1 MAEMGLT
8 LTCPAFI
15 QGGPIAPLHTC
26 DGMDTSP
33 ALQWSHTP
41 PETSSFILLMEDADA
56 PNGPVTHWVLFD
68 IPGSAEGLAEQEV
81 SIGIPGRND
90 LHHEGYTG
98 PCPPPPV
105 AVSTV
110 MCYDCMPW
118 MWPRGVCNAVLPVGM
133 WTTPC
138 AVMS

>member
-56 PNGPVTHWVLFD
+56 PNGPRDPLGAVRHPWLGGRSCRTGGVHRH
-68 IPGSAEGLAEQEV
+68 PREERLA
-81 SIGIPGRND
+81 
-90 LHHEGYTG
+90 
-98 PCPPPPV
+98 
-105 AVSTV
+105 
-110 MCYDCMPW
+110 
-118 MWPRGVCNAVLPVGM
+118 PRGVYRALPAPP
-133 WTTPC
+133 W
-138 AVMS
+138 

>member
-56 PNGPVTHWVLFD
+56 PNGPVTHWALVD
-68 IPGSAEGLAEQEV
+68 IPGSAEGLAEQDGT
-81 SIGIPGRND
+81 IGIPRRHD
-90 LHHEGYTG
+90 LPHEGHTERF
-98 PCPPPPV
+98 P
-105 AVSTV
+105 
-110 MCYDCMPW
+110 
-118 MWPRGVCNAVLPVGM
+118 
-133 WTTPC
+133 TPL
-138 AVMS
+138 